1 MEKDCYECGNH
12 FVVKKKD
19 ENTLLFKEPDIY
31 ICMECYE
38 ERINSEYRIANGSY
52 LCSNSKCARNRIAF
66 SNFCEICDR
75 EFI

>member
-1 MEKDCYECGNH
+1 MEKDCNECGNH

-19 ENTLLFKEPDIY
+19 ENALLFKEPDIY

-52 LCSNSKCARNRIAF
+52 LC
-66 SNFCEICDR
+66 
-75 EFI
+75 

>member
-52 LCSNSKCARNRIAF
+52 LCSNSKCVRNRIAF

>member
-1 MEKDCYECGNH
+1 MEKICYECENP
-12 FVVKKKD
+12 FIVKKKD
-19 ENTLLFKEPDIY
+19 EKILLFKEPDQF

-38 ERINSEYRIANGSY
+38 ERINSEYRITNGSY
-52 LCSNSKCARNRIAF
+52 LCSNSKCARNKIAF